1 MHSTITS
8 VLWDMYFKAFLTSLG
23 SCKSLIYI
31 GPKRVYSVKFA
42 RVLTIAQKMS
52 NIAVN
57 RVVKKPHCEC
67 GVVDSL
73 AKRHYN

>member
-1 MHSTITS
+1 MCFKL
-8 VLWDMYFKAFLTSLG
+8 VLASLG
-23 SCKSLIYI
+23 PCKLLIYI

-57 RVVKKPHCEC
+57 GVAKKPQFEC
-67 GVVDSL
+67 SLVDSFGP
-73 AKRHYN
+73 ACYNRHIH

>member
-1 MHSTITS
+1 MC
-8 VLWDMYFKAFLTSLG
+8 FKAFLTSLG

-57 RVVKKPHCEC
+57 GVVKKPHGEC
-67 GVVDSL
+67 GLVDSL
-73 AKRHYN
+73 AKRDYN